1 MIQFTAVIQKYKTM
15 GEKTGWTYIEIP
27 DGIPEQL
34 KPGHKKEF
42 QRLKGL
48 GEMDWEELKSTTMD
62 SMTRTLLQVTVEE
75 AAIADETV
83 SVLMGDDVDSRKQFI
98 ITNARDV
105 RNLDF

>member
-1 MIQFTAVIQKYKTM
+1 FLA
-15 GEKTGWTYIEIP
+15 E
-27 DGIPEQL
+27 